1 MIESIN
7 QTLYR
12 VYEVCLKAMR
22 DPLDYAYRSA
32 AWMINFGAAVWLILF
47 TANFVLNMLRL

>member
-1 MIESIN
+1 MIESVN
-7 QTLYR
+7 HTLYAL
-12 VYEVCLKAMR
+12 YEQILEALS
-22 DPLDYAYRSA
+22 DPFKYAIRSA

>member
-7 QTLYR
+7 QTLYNI
-12 VYEVCLKAMR
+12 YEVCLEALR
-22 DPLDYAYRSA
+22 DPLGYAYSSA

-47 TANFVLNMLRL
+47 TANFVLRMLGL

>member
-7 QTLYR
+7 QTLHR
-12 VYEVCLKAMR
+12 VYEVYLEAMR
-22 DPLDYAYRSA
+22 DPLTYAYSSA

-47 TANFVLNMLRL
+47 TANFVLRMLGL